1 MRSGIGQA
9 LPITVGGH
17 VMSHG
22 YGKGAHSVGL
32 SIEEAHQGLDKPIK
46 GLPLPALRWEDWHV
60 DVQTDPLT
68 VIKTDLTNTSRIE
81 YVDIVSRNPGILR
94 LEIAQQHDGPLD
106 SDKEPS
112 VWRYRIKVSVLT
124 ITEDGEVFV
133 KAAIITSGEREYKP
147 FKFTWSSFDEAKD
160 EAERFARQW
169 LTDHR
174 KVIRLT

>member
-1 MRSGIGQA
+1 
-9 LPITVGGH
+9 
-17 VMSHG
+17 MSHG
-22 YGKGAHSVGL
+22 YGKEAHSVGL

-68 VIKTDLTNTSRIE
+68 VIKTERIE
-81 YVDIVSRNPGILR
+81 YVDIISRNPGILR
-94 LEIAQQHDGPLD
+94 LEIAQQPDGPLD

-112 VWRYRIKVSVLT
+112 VWRYRIKASVLT
-124 ITEDGEVFV
+124 ITEDGETFT

-147 FKFTWSSFDEAKD
+147 FKFTWSSFAEARN

>member
-1 MRSGIGQA
+1 
-9 LPITVGGH
+9 
-17 VMSHG
+17 MSHG
-22 YGKGAHSVGL
+22 YGKEAHSLGL

-68 VIKTDLTNTSRIE
+68 VIRTERIE

-94 LEIAQQHDGPLD
+94 LEIAQQPDGPLD

-112 VWRYRIKVSVLT
+112 VWRYRIKASVLT
-124 ITEDGEVFV
+124 INEDGETFISTFGSFGFI
-133 KAAIITSGEREYKP
+133 KAAIITSDEREYKP
-147 FKFTWSSFDEAKD
+147 FKFTWSSFAEAKN